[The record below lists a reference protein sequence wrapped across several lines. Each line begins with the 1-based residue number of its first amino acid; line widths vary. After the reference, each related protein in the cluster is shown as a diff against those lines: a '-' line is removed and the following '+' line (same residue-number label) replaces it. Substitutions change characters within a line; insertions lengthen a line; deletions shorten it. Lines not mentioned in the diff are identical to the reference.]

1 MYGPEVKFGCQS
13 SDAGH
18 LVCLRQGLSLVWR
31 LLIRLLLTG
40 QQDPHQIL
48 LSVSPKH
55 CDFRG
60 MPPYLASYMSVEN
73 ADSGPPSC
81 VTSMGTIELFP
92 THSPNLRQ
100 AILDKVKV
108 SDSLAANS
116 NKIKV
121 QAQNIPL

>member
-31 LLIRLLLTG
+31 LPIRLLLTE

-60 MPPYLASYMSVEN
+60 MSPYFASYMSVED
-73 ADSGPPSC
+73 ADSTWESC
-81 VTSMGTIELFP
+81 VMSMGTIELFP
-92 THSPNLRQ
+92 THPPNPRQ

-108 SDSLAANS
+108 SDNQFSS
-116 NKIKV
+116 
-121 QAQNIPL
+121 QQQQN

>member
-1 MYGPEVKFGCQS
+1 MYGPEAKFGCQS

-31 LLIRLLLTG
+31 LLIRLLLTE
-40 QQDPHQIL
+40 QQDPHQTL
-48 LSVSPKH
+48 LSESPKH

-60 MPPYLASYMSVEN
+60 KPPYLTSYMSDED

-92 THSPNLRQ
+92 KHPHNPRQ

-108 SDSLAANS
+108 FDNQFSS
-116 NKIKV
+116 
-121 QAQNIPL
+121 QQQQN